1 MSSSDRILLI
11 LLLLLIPTALW
22 APGYLVMHYPE
33 LTDPLLYLPWL
44 TLGATLLLSQIYHQG
59 RLGFMVILTMLIY
72 GLIQSQLQAPLHLEG
87 KRLLFWLMGLM
98 GPLLALLLA
107 LLPERVPFSRQSLG
121 HWLLLAAGSGLLLAL
136 SQVPVL
142 AQWVTGFLTPRAFLL
157 TEHSPAPLLMLAWQ
171 TLIAVG
177 LWALYLRKRESAS
190 MAALLVVVGLILV
203 CLGFARPM
211 ISATL
216 LAVVGVALFVVVLQQ
231 GHQMAFLDELTGIP
245 GRRALNMALK
255 RVGRRYSLA
264 MMDIDHFKKFND
276 TYGHDVG
283 DEVLKLVASRLTRVK
298 GGGQVFRYGGEEF
311 TVLFPG
317 KAPKACAA
325 HLEAIREDIAD
336 YPFVVRK
343 SKSRPEDE
351 KAGRQ
356 QRGQG
361 GGGKTVQI
369 TISMGL
375 AERTGEQPDA
385 ESVIKAAD
393 QALYKAKKAGRNCLK
408 LA

>member
-11 LLLLLIPTALW
+11 LLLLLIPAALW

-33 LTDPLLYLPWL
+33 LIEPLIYLPWL
-44 TLGATLLLSQIYHQG
+44 TLGSTLLLSQIYHQG
-59 RLGFMVILTMLIY
+59 RLGFMVILAMLLY
-72 GLIQSQLQAPLHLEG
+72 GLIQSQLQVPLHQEG
-87 KRLLFWLMGLM
+87 KRLLFWVMGLLT
-98 GPLLALLLA
+98 PVLALLLA
-107 LLPERVPFSRQSLG
+107 LLPERVPFSRQSGG
-121 HWLLLAAGSGLLLAL
+121 HWLLLLAGVILVAVLTQIPA
-136 SQVPVL
+136 L
-142 AQWVTGFLTPRAFLL
+142 AQGLTQFLTPRAFLL
-157 TEHSPAPLLMLAWQ
+157 TQHSPAPLLMLAWQ
-171 TLIAVG
+171 TLIAVI
-177 LWALYLRKRESAS
+177 LWALYLRHRESAS
-190 MAALLVVVGLILV
+190 MAALLLVVGLMLV

-211 ISATL
+211 ISVTL
-216 LAVVGVALFVVVLQQ
+216 LAVVGVTLFVVVLQQ

-283 DEVLKLVASRLTRVK
+283 DEVLKLVASRLTQIK

-317 KAPKACAA
+317 KTPKACAP
-325 HLEAIREDIAD
+325 HLEAVREDIAE
-336 YPFVVRK
+336 YPFVVR
-343 SKSRPEDE
+343 STKSRPEDE
-351 KAGRQ
+351 NTGRER
-356 QRGQG
+356 RGQ

-375 AERTGEQPDA
+375 SERTGERPEA
-385 ESVIKAAD
+385 EAVIKAAD

-408 LA
+408 LG

>member
-1 MSSSDRILLI
+1 MSSSDRILMI

-33 LTDPLLYLPWL
+33 LTEPLLNLPWL
-44 TLGATLLLSQIYHQG
+44 TLGGTLLLSQVYHQG
-59 RLGFMVILTMLIY
+59 RLGFLVIFTMMLY
-72 GLIQSQLQAPLHLEG
+72 ALIQSQLQVPLHLEG
-87 KRLLFWLMGLM
+87 KRLQFWLMGLLA
-98 GPLLALLLA
+98 PLMVLLIT
-107 LLPERVPFSRQSLG
+107 LLPERVPFGRQSVG
-121 HWLLLAAGSGLLLAL
+121 HWLLLLSGAGLMLLLT
-136 SQVPVL
+136 QVAGL
-142 AQWVTGFLTPRAFLL
+142 AQSLTQFLTPRAFLL
-157 TEHSPAPLLMLAWQ
+157 TEHSPAPVLMLAWQ
-171 TLIAVG
+171 ALIAVG
-177 LWALYLRKRESAS
+177 LWALYLRRRDSAS

-283 DEVLKLVASRLTRVK
+283 DEVLKLVASRLSRVK

-317 KAPKACAA
+317 KAPKLCQQ
-325 HLEAIREDIAD
+325 HLEAIRQDIAD
-336 YPFVVRK
+336 YGFVVRANK
-343 SKSRPEDE
+343 QRPEDE
-351 KAGRQ
+351 QAGRK
-356 QRGQG
+356 QRGQ

-369 TISMGL
+369 TISIGL
-375 AERTGEQPDA
+375 ADRSGERSDPEA
-385 ESVIKAAD
+385 VIKAAD